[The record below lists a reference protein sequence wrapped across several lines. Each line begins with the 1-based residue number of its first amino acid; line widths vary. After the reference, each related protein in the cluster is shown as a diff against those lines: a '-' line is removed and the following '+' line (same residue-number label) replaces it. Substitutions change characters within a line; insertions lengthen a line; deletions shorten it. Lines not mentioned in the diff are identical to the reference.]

1 MNEEQHHSHGIV
13 VRQVKNH
20 RFAVMIGGSIVV
32 SLLLVYVAL
41 SLYASSGA
49 AQLDLSRPGL
59 EDIREQTAQ
68 DDGSYRGFDA
78 NGALTEAAYDEFE
91 KLYSEKLEETES
103 IDAFSGDPL
112 SPKSLQIDHDSAL
125 QSTSAAEQ

>member
-1 MNEEQHHSHGIV
+1 MNEEHQHHSIV
-13 VRQVKNH
+13 VQQVKNH

-32 SLLLVYVAL
+32 ALLLVYVAL
-41 SLYASSGA
+41 GLYASSGA

-68 DDGSYRGFDA
+68 DDGSYKGFDA
-78 NGALTEAAYDEFE
+78 NGTLTEASYDEFE

-125 QSTSAAEQ
+125 RSTSTEQ